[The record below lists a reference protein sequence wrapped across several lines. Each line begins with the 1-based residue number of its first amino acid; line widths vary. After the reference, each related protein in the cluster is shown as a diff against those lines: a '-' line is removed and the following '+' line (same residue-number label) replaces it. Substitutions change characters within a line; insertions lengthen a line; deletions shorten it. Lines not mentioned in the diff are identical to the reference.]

1 VQQINE
7 SRRLINMVRRSS
19 FVLRHWKP
27 ILLAFAALSLVCA
40 GGLYAW
46 LFVDLPSLDALYARA
61 AAPSTKILDR
71 HGRLLYEIIDPH
83 RGKHTPVALDAIPLA
98 CRQATI
104 ATEDANFYSNPGV
117 DLVGILRAVWINLR
131 GGETLSGGSTITQQ
145 LARNL
150 LLSPEERSQRT
161 LTRKLRE
168 SILAWRMA
176 QRFSKDEIL
185 ALYLNEVYYGNLAY
199 GIEAAAQ
206 AYFGVPVGQLDLAQ
220 CALLAGLPQSP
231 ANYDPLADLPAA
243 RKRQS
248 TVLDLMVKAGS
259 MDTAQAELA
268 KTEDLHFAATPFPI
282 EAPHFVAYVT
292 SWLEDRYG
300 LDAIYRQGLVVTTT
314 LDLDWQRAAESIAQ
328 RRLKELQDGT
338 ALSIPKGQPGK
349 NVQDAALVAI
359 DPHTGE
365 IRTMLGSPDYFD
377 AQIDGAVNAAIA
389 LRQPGSSIKPI
400 TYAAAFDPLS
410 PDPLT
415 PASMI
420 LDVRS
425 SFPTREGDPYVPRN
439 YDLQF
444 HGPVSAREALASSY
458 NIPAVK
464 VLQRVGLDR
473 MIGLARSLG
482 IGTFGDASRYGLS
495 LTLGGGEVRLV
506 DLTAAYGAF
515 ANGGQRVIPASVLQ
529 VTTASGD
536 ALYNVQPKLGERVLD
551 PRVAYLISDILSDNS
566 ARAPAFGEFS
576 VLRLARPAAVKT
588 GTTTDWRDN
597 WTIGY
602 TPDLVVGVW
611 VGNADNQPME
621 HVSGVAGA
629 GPIWHDFMETVT
641 KNSPERA
648 FERPDG
654 LIDIDVCATSGLLPT
669 PYCPFTKR
677 ATFIAGTE
685 PSQPDNLYR
694 PFPIDV
700 ATSLP
705 ATADTPRDRMA
716 TRVYLVLP
724 AEAQEWA
731 RDHGIPQLP
740 ETAVS
745 RQMSV
750 VSAQVL
756 PVRITR
762 PDDGTLYK
770 ITPQTPIDT
779 QRIPVQAIAADG
791 VQIARLT
798 LFVDGQII
806 GTFDSVPVRTLWTL
820 SPGKHVFTVEAI
832 DRQGNK
838 LIGEPVTI
846 AVTQ

>member
-1 VQQINE
+1 MIH
-7 SRRLINMVRRSS
+7 RYWKRIL
-19 FVLRHWKP
+19 FLLVL
-27 ILLAFAALSLVCA
+27 LSAVCA
-40 GGLYAW
+40 AGAYAW

-71 HGRLLYEIIDPH
+71 NGKLLYEIIDPH
-83 RGKHTPVALDAIPLA
+83 KGKHTPVPLEAIPLY

-117 DLVGILRAVWINLR
+117 DFVAILRAVWINLQ

-150 LLSPEERSQRT
+150 LLSPEERAQRT

-185 ALYLNEVYYGNLAY
+185 ALYLNEVYYGHLAY

-206 AYFGVPVGQLDLAQ
+206 AYFGAPVGQLDLAQ

-231 ANYDPLADLPAA
+231 AIYDPLVNLPAA
-243 RKRQS
+243 KERQS
-248 TVLDLMVKAGS
+248 VVLDLMLKSGYVDA
-259 MDTAQAELA
+259 AQAALA
-268 KTEDLHFAATPFPI
+268 RSENLRFASTPFPI

-292 SWLEDRYG
+292 GWLEDRFG
-300 LDAIYRQGLVVTTT
+300 LEAMYTQGLIVTTT
-314 LDLDWQRAAESIAQ
+314 LDLDWQRAAESIAR

-338 ALSIPKGQPGK
+338 ALSIPEGQPGK
-349 NVQDAALVAI
+349 RVNNAALVAL
-359 DPHTGE
+359 DPRSGE
-365 IRTMLGSPDYFD
+365 ILVMLGSPDYFD
-377 AQIDGAVNAAIA
+377 AQIDGAVNAALA

-400 TYAAAFDPLS
+400 TYAAAMDPALS
-410 PDPLT
+410 DPLT

-420 LDVRS
+420 LDVRTA
-425 SFPTREGDPYVPRN
+425 FPTREGDPYVPRN

-444 HGPVSAREALASSY
+444 HGPVSARQALASSY

-464 VLQRVGLDR
+464 VLQRVGLER
-473 MIGLARSLG
+473 MIGLARELG

-495 LTLGGGEVRLV
+495 LTLGGGEVRLI
-506 DLTAAYGAF
+506 DMAAAFGAF
-515 ANGGQRVIPASVLQ
+515 ANGGRKVIPASVLQ
-529 VTTASGD
+529 VTTASGEV
-536 ALYNVQPKLGERVLD
+536 LYNVQSQLGEPVLD
-551 PRVAYLISDILSDNS
+551 PRVAYLVSHILSDNS

-597 WTIGY
+597 WTVGY

-621 HVSGVAGA
+621 RVSGVAGA
-629 GPIWHDFMETVT
+629 GPIWRDFMETALKT
-641 KNSPERA
+641 TPARD

-654 LIDIDVCATSGLLPT
+654 LVDLDVCATSGLLPT
-669 PYCPFTKR
+669 AYCPFTKR
-677 ATFIAGTE
+677 DAFIAGTE
-685 PSQPDNLYR
+685 PEQIDNLYV
-694 PFPIDV
+694 PIEIDV
-700 ATSLP
+700 ATGQP
-705 ATADTPRDRMA
+705 ATLDTPRDRVA

-724 AEAQEWA
+724 AEAREWA
-731 RDHGIPQLP
+731 RDNGIPQIADGRWLIADGAQP
-740 ETAVS
+740 PAIS
-745 RQMSV
+745 HQP
-750 VSAQVL
+750 SAI
-756 PVRITR
+756 RITR

-770 ITPQTPIDT
+770 LTPQTPIES

-791 VQIARLT
+791 VSIERLT
-798 LFVDGQII
+798 LFVDGQPI
-806 GTFDSVPVRTLWTL
+806 GTFESAPARMLWTL
-820 SPGKHVFTVEAI
+820 SPGRHVFTVEAI
-832 DRQGNK
+832 DRQGDR
-838 LIGEPVTI
+838 LIGAPVTI
-846 AVTQ
+846 VVTQ